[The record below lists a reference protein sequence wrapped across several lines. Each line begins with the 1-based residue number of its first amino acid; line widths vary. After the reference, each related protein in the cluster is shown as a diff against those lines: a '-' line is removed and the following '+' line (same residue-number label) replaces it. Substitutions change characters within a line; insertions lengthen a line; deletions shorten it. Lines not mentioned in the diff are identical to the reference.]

1 MRNYLLLYSWV
12 ILCAGLFS
20 VRLEAQTVSNV
31 CVAMDGKNI
40 EVSYD
45 LEGDGMYTI
54 SLFYADSSGK
64 SWVGPLKMVSGNV
77 GQNQR
82 AGLRKKIFWDAA
94 SEVSSIEGFFQFK
107 VEAVET
113 KQQLEPSNV
122 KPAEQAEIVPEK
134 PKKVLTDLERRKL
147 TLVMEKAKKRRT
159 PWLVGFLLMGGAGGF
174 SYYQAG
180 ALYEKYKTATTDAAS
195 IRETINVF
203 NYAAP
208 ADLGL
213 AGISFVE
220 FLIKS
225 GKYSNAKKALA
236 GASFKFT
243 PNGVGLTYTFR

>member
-1 MRNYLLLYSWV
+1 MRNYLLVYVWL
-12 ILCAGLFS
+12 ILGASFFS
-20 VRLEAQTVSNV
+20 VTLDAQTVSNV
-31 CVAMDGKNI
+31 SVAMDGKNI

-45 LEGDGMYTI
+45 LEGDGVYNI

-64 SWVGPLKMVSGNV
+64 NWIGPLKMVSGNV

-82 AGLRKKIFWDAA
+82 AGLRKKIYWDAA

-113 KQQLEPSNV
+113 KPQLELANV
-122 KPAEQAEIVPEK
+122 NPTAQAEIIPEK

-174 SYYQAG
+174 SYYQTG

-195 IRETINVF
+195 IRESINVF
-203 NYAAP
+203 NYATP
-208 ADLGL
+208 AALGL
-213 AGISFVE
+213 AGISFIE

-225 GKYSNAKKALA
+225 GKYSSAKKALA

-243 PNGVGLTYTFR
+243 PRGVGLTYTFR

>member
-1 MRNYLLLYSWV
+1 MRNYLLLYLWL
-12 ILCAGLFS
+12 ILCASFFS
-20 VRLEAQTVSNV
+20 VGLTAQTVSNV
-31 CVAMDGKNI
+31 SVALDGKNI

-45 LEGDGMYTI
+45 LEGDGIYTI

-94 SEVSSIEGFFQFK
+94 SEVASIEGFFQFK
-107 VEAVET
+107 VEAVEMKEQST
-113 KQQLEPSNV
+113 QAIS
-122 KPAEQAEIVPEK
+122 KPAEEAVAVVEK

-174 SYYQAG
+174 SYYQTG

-208 ADLGL
+208 AALGL
-213 AGISFVE
+213 AGISFIE

-236 GASFKFT
+236 GPSFQLT
-243 PNGVGLTYTFR
+243 PRGVGLTYTFK